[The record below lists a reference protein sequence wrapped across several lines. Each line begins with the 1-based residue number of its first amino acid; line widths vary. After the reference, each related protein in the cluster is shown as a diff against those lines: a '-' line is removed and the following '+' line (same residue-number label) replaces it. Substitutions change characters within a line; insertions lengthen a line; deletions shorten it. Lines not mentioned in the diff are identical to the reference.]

1 MRLREQHRFGL
12 SRGAGRGQDAGYV
25 VRRDGGGVFNWL
37 IARAY
42 LRDRGQLG
50 VLRRR
55 LVHERHR
62 SQRRYLVDDAQNLAL
77 EVDLRH
83 FGGADERPRA
93 HEVHAVDEV
102 GVVEVARKR
111 VHDRAGLEGCHI
123 DDAELRPRRHLE
135 RDHVPGGHP
144 LLDEPCCQ
152 ARRLVVY
159 LAVRVG
165 RSLVVADVRAL
176 RMGGD
181 AVGPYV
187 AEGLL
192 GPVSFLVVE
201 LLSLRIDFEIGNHR
215 P

>member
-1 MRLREQHRFGL
+1 M
-12 SRGAGRGQDAGYV
+12 
-25 VRRDGGGVFNWL
+25 
-37 IARAY
+37 
-42 LRDRGQLG
+42 
-50 VLRRR
+50 
-55 LVHERHR
+55 
-62 SQRRYLVDDAQNLAL
+62 
-77 EVDLRH
+77 
-83 FGGADERPRA
+83 
-93 HEVHAVDEV
+93 
-102 GVVEVARKR
+102 
-111 VHDRAGLEGCHI
+111 
-123 DDAELRPRRHLE
+123 
-135 RDHVPGGHP
+135 
-144 LLDEPCCQ
+144 LDEPCCQ